1 MPRQDEPAAERGSG
15 RVQSVERTF
24 ELLEA
29 MSDLGGTAGL
39 SQLAARLGLPLPTI
53 HRLVRTLVDLGYV
66 RQEPSREY
74 ALGPRLMRLG
84 EHAGKLLG
92 TWAMPVLRGLVEE
105 IGESANLAML
115 DGDHVVY
122 TAQVPGVH
130 AMRMF
135 TEVGRRVQV
144 HCTAVGK
151 AMLAQIPPEQAAA
164 LVAASG
170 LRPHTAHTITS
181 PEDFRAEL
189 DRIREVGY
197 AVDNEE
203 QEIGVRCVAVA
214 VPGRVPR
221 AAFSISGPS
230 PRMADALIHR
240 TVPLL
245 RKAAEGVAAEL
256 DQVGPAR

>member
-1 MPRQDEPAAERGSG
+1 MAERGSG

-29 MSDLGGTAGL
+29 MSDLGGAAGL
-39 SQLAARLGLPLPTI
+39 SQLAARLQLPLPTI

-84 EHAGKLLG
+84 EHAGRLLG
-92 TWAMPVLRGLVEE
+92 TWAVPYLRRLVDEL
-105 IGESANLAML
+105 GESANMAML

-135 TEVGRRVQV
+135 TEVGRRAQV

-151 AMLAQIPPEQAAA
+151 AMLALLPADEADAVLAGSAMAPQTP
-164 LVAASG
+164 
-170 LRPHTAHTITS
+170 HTITS
-181 PEDFRAEL
+181 RARFREEL
-189 DRIREVGY
+189 ARIKELGY
-197 AVDNEE
+197 AVDDEE
-203 QEIGVRCVAVA
+203 QELGVRCVAVA
-214 VPGRVPR
+214 VPGRLPG
-221 AAFSISGPS
+221 AAFSVSGPS
-230 PRMADALIHR
+230 PRMTDSLIER
-240 TVPLL
+240 AVPLL
-245 RKAAEGVAAEL
+245 RQAVAATADEL
-256 DQVGPAR
+256 AGPGIAAREEAG